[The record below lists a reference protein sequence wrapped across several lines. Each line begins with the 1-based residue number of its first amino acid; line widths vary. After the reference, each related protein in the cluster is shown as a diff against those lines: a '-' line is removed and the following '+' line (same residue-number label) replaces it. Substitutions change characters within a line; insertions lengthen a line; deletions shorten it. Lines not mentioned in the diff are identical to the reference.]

1 MENSLKSL
9 RIEGEDDRPSISC
22 DADTGFI
29 VITGKSTH
37 EDPIAIYKS
46 LHDWLR
52 KYAHKPTHN
61 TVVEVHLEYFNTSSS
76 KCLLDAFKILE
87 SIHHNK
93 DNALVIINW
102 YYKENDYDLKEAG
115 EDYQDM
121 VKVPFKLVSIEL

>member
-1 MENSLKSL
+1 MSSSLKML
-9 RIEGEDDRPSISC
+9 RIEGEPDTPSISC
-22 DADTGFI
+22 DANNGFI

-52 KYAHKPTHN
+52 KYTEKPAHN

-87 SIHHNK
+87 SIHHEKN
-93 DNALVIINW
+93 NSLVVINW
-102 YYKENDYDLKEAG
+102 YYKENDSDLKEAG
-115 EDYQDM
+115 EDYKDM
-121 VKVPFKLVSIEL
+121 VNLPFKIISIEL